1 MKDWESRRLKDGDNF
16 QDYKDQVAW
25 LTDLMG
31 KLQRLLQ
38 LGDQSENLA
47 REVFSR
53 DVFSNILNLFQ
64 EKEHLKLSKAARI
77 HGKYTKER
85 MEDIL
90 RRLEEKRKDANLSR

>member
-1 MKDWESRRLKDGDNF
+1 MKELKKTSPKSKKP
-16 QDYKDQVAW
+16 KDQVDW
-25 LTDLMG
+25 
-31 KLQRLLQ
+31 QRLLQ